1 MYIQAQRLRR
11 IAAELEGWSSN
22 RDAAS
27 ALRDIYG
34 IQLVEN
40 TDPEYLGILLNSIKR
55 LPTRLVSDCLISRLG
70 FEDMGESKEYY
81 PNHGKYIDGG
91 TLILNDRLLDDS
103 SIDICEKGNKLNKF
117 DQTLYHELGHGW
129 DAEQGKSRGLE
140 KDLSLTNEWLD
151 LSGWSPT
158 PIPGHMRM
166 TIREKGMPEL
176 KDDWYYSPEAGF
188 TRFYAKRNPWDDWAD
203 SFAYYVSD
211 LKSFLPENKI
221 QYFDKE
227 LSKYFKEQ

>member
-1 MYIQAQRLRR
+1 MYTQAQKLRR
-11 IAAELEGWSSN
+11 IATELGDWANKQSS
-22 RDAAS
+22 AS
-27 ALRDIYG
+27 ALQDMYG
-34 IQLVEN
+34 IGLVEN
-40 TDPEYLGILLNSIKR
+40 TNPEYFDLLLNSVKR
-55 LPTRLVSDCLISRLG
+55 LPAKLVKDCLISKLG

-81 PNHGKYIDGG
+81 PNHGKYIEGG
-91 TLILNDRLLDDS
+91 TLVLNDRLLDDS
-103 SIDICEKGNKLNKF
+103 SVDVCTEGNQLNKF
-117 DQTLYHELGHGW
+117 DQTFYHELGHGW
-129 DAEQGKSRGLE
+129 DAEQGKSRGLG
-140 KDLSLTNEWLD
+140 KDLSLTPEWLG
-151 LSGWSPT
+151 LSGWSPE

-221 QYFDKE
+221 KYFDKE